1 MLVILQGGAMNRGL
15 LVAGP
20 PPPPLGGCERKDQR
34 NPLGGRPSNT
44 LHMGAPVG
52 GHQQRCYMAGRQ
64 LIAKS
69 FARNRPFKKICP
81 APSASWSL
89 VLKIKKTSK

>member
-1 MLVILQGGAMNRGL
+1 MNRGL

-20 PPPPLGGCERKDQR
+20 PPPPLGGCERKDLR

-44 LHMGAPVG
+44 LHMEAPVG
-52 GHQQRCYMAGRQ
+52 GRQLRCYIAGRQ

-69 FARNRPFKKICP
+69 FARNRRSTKICP

-89 VLKIKKTSK
+89 LVKMKKLLNDSLNLM